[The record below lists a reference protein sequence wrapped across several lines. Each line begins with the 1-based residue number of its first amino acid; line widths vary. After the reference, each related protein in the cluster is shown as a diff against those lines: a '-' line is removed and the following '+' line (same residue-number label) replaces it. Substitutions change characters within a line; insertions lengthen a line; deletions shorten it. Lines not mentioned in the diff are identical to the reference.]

1 MVQENTRLS
10 VPSPDGGGAESKD
23 QNPVRRVSRGGS
35 ARRAGARSRTET
47 SHRVS
52 GESPDVF
59 SFFFFE
65 KLTLLA
71 ILLLLS
77 LCKTAAICVDVKGV
91 IF

>member
-35 ARRAGARSRTET
+35 ARRAGARSGTET

-71 ILLLLS
+71 IHSLVIKLLQDNS
-77 LCKTAAICVDVKGV
+77 HLCR
-91 IF
+91 F